1 MENLTFTDLKEIA
14 KVISID
20 DERVE
25 RLYIEQLENQSM
37 SNLAKDFN
45 ILFLVKDL
53 SFDDIIFEICEN
65 LVK

>member
-25 RLYIEQLENQSM
+25 RLYIEQLENQS
-37 SNLAKDFN
+37 
-45 ILFLVKDL
+45 L
-53 SFDDIIFEICEN
+53 SLIHISEPTRPY
-65 LVK
+65 